1 MVCRGSKDV
10 WLRAAVLLA
19 GVHGLYAPPVALAQA
34 KVTNDAS
41 TKSNGVDPNQ
51 VADNLQGQ
59 MPRAKFTQL
68 RHDFGE
74 IVRGQKVTF
83 AYEFTNAGTGVLQIR
98 SIHSSCGCLNTKV
111 EPKDVFAPGEKG
123 RLSFEFD
130 SSHFAGSLIRTI
142 TVDTNQPRNSAITLT
157 FSAQIREEIRA
168 SPALL
173 SVGEILPEYSK
184 AWLINL
190 PTSLRATATEKDT
203 PPVSAEKASLPSNVL
218 KQMVDAGEVRPLY
231 ATSSHASIVPEII
244 APQSKGKEYQ
254 LKITFKGGLP
264 IGPLREKVTLWNSSR
279 HLKELIVPIVGEV
292 VGHVKQSAKY
302 VEFGTV
308 TRSEEVRRTL
318 SFSSDRKDFKVESVS
333 AELRRTDALEGVA
346 IGELLKYST
355 VRGENGTQV
364 NFELR
369 YPDALAAA
377 NQPIN
382 ASGMFLVRT
391 NDPDYKEV
399 RVPFFG
405 VLRQGDKR

>member
-1 MVCRGSKDV
+1 MVCPSTKNV
-10 WLRAAVLLA
+10 SLRAALLLV
-19 GVHGLYAPPVALAQA
+19 GVQGLSQPTQVWAQPRVAVDAQA
-34 KVTNDAS
+34 KGNEANS
-41 TKSNGVDPNQ
+41 TQ
-51 VADNLQGQ
+51 QADNLQGQ
-59 MPRAKFTQL
+59 KPLAQFIQM

-74 IVRGQKVTF
+74 IVRGQKVSF

-130 SSHFAGSLIRTI
+130 SSHFAGSLVRTI
-142 TVDTNQPRNSAITLT
+142 TVDTNQVRNAAITLT
-157 FSAQIREEIRA
+157 FTAQIREEIKA
-168 SPALL
+168 MPALL
-173 SVGEILPEYSK
+173 SVGEILPEYTK

-190 PTSLRATATEKDT
+190 PTGLRATSSEKDT
-203 PPVSAEKASLPSNVL
+203 PPAVAEKAMLPMNII
-218 KQMVDAGEVRPLY
+218 KQMVDADEVKPLY
-231 ATSSHASIVPEII
+231 VTSSHAAIVPEIV
-244 APQSKGKEYQ
+244 APPSKGKEYQ

-308 TRSEEVRRTL
+308 ARNEEVRRTL
-318 SFSSDRKDFKVESVS
+318 TFTSDRKDFKVESVT
-333 AELRRTDALEGVA
+333 AEIRRTDALEGIA
-346 IGELLKYST
+346 ISELLKYST
-355 VRGENGTQV
+355 VRAEDGTQV

-369 YPDALAAA
+369 YPDALATAT
-377 NQPIN
+377 QPIN

-405 VLRQGDKR
+405 VLRQGGKR